1 MSEIEVA
8 LAVSAR
14 DWPDRLHRFLAD
26 HGGAR
31 VRAQVMAPEDAL
43 AETYEVLIID
53 DVSSFLTPRLIQEIQ
68 RRQRMVVGVFD
79 PADGPDGKQRLLECG
94 VDQVIESEASAE
106 EFVIAVRALVALAP
120 AHPRA
125 VSEQP
130 AEVGTA
136 GKIVAVGSPPGG
148 CGATEVAVAIAGRL
162 SRAGPTVLIDADEF
176 APAVA
181 QRLGLRLLPNL
192 RTAIDIVQHQ
202 GGDVGRSLQDVGKVR
217 VLCGFSGDR
226 DWMEI
231 RPIELHDVLTELKR
245 SFRFIVANVGPVLE
259 EGGTGESERFGVT
272 RSVVA
277 AADAVVGVGLGHPVA
292 VSRTISWGIA
302 AASLNPAARRSLLIN
317 RAPRSAYRRGEIAT
331 EVARATGLEVEFLP
345 WDDRVEAASWS
356 GQPVNR
362 GTFRRAIDRFS
373 DRKLAW

>member
-31 VRAQVMAPEDAL
+31 VRAQIMAPEDAL
-43 AETYEVLIID
+43 TETYEVLIID

-94 VDQVIESEASAE
+94 VDQVIESEATAE

-120 AHPRA
+120 AHPGP
-125 VSEQP
+125 VSEPP
-130 AEVGTA
+130 AEVGTE
-136 GKIVAVGSPPGG
+136 GRLVAVGSPPGG
-148 CGATEVAVAIAGRL
+148 CGATEVAVAIAARL

-202 GGDVGRSLQDVGKVR
+202 GGDLGRSLQAVGNIR

-231 RPIELHDVLTELKR
+231 RPIEVHDVLTELGR
-245 SFRFIVANVGPVLE
+245 GFRFLVANVGPVLE
-259 EGGTGESERFGVT
+259 EGGSSEGERFGIT
-272 RSVVA
+272 RSIVA
-277 AADAVVGVGLGHPVA
+277 AADAIVGVGLGHPVA
-292 VSRTISWGIA
+292 VTRTISWSIA
-302 AASLNPAARRSLLIN
+302 AASLNPPARNSLLIN

-331 EVARATGLEVEFLP
+331 EVSRATGLEAKFLP

-356 GQPVNR
+356 GLPVNK
-362 GTFRRAIDRFS
+362 GAFRRAVDRFT
-373 DRKLAW
+373 DRELAW